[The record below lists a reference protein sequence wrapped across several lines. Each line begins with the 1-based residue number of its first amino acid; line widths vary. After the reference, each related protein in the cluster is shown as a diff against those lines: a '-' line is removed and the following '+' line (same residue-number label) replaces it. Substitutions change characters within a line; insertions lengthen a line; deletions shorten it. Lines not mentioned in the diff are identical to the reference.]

1 MQSLLC
7 GITLNFA
14 DAREERAFRED
25 FVARQM
31 ALARPCLVL
40 AGLITAVFQPWDVF
54 IDPIGAQTTVWIRL
68 GIMAP
73 TCWIGTLVLGWRW
86 ARDRYDTILLVIAA
100 TNTIGNALIC
110 ALLAGGYDVVSSA
123 MMLVILFLI
132 SLFRMRTPSYLLF
145 ALLTLVGYLG
155 SLAIALDYA
164 PGMGVMNGLQI
175 ATALLMGAISVIA
188 RERSA
193 RTEFLAEREI
203 LRSHDRIEELL
214 HSMLPAEIVRR
225 MGDGETL
232 IADVHSEVSIVFS
245 DLVGFTELSRRV
257 PAPELVGIL
266 NRIFSAFDEAAE
278 HHGMHKIK
286 TIGDAYMAIGGVV
299 GPPGEHGPARNAAGF
314 ALAMIE
320 IVEALSVELN
330 VSLRVR
336 VGLHVG
342 AVVAGVIGTSRPAF
356 DCWGQAVNLA
366 SRLESTAAPGAILLS
381 EQAWERLRDQCST
394 RDHGEVQLKGIGQ
407 AKVYELLA
415 CEAAQTKRVPTQTDC
430 PDVG

>member
-1 MQSLLC
+1 MQSWLC
-7 GITLNFA
+7 RLTLNFA
-14 DAREERAFRED
+14 DPRDERAFRED
-25 FVARQM
+25 FVTRQM
-31 ALARPCLVL
+31 ALARPFLVL

-54 IDPIGAQTTVWIRL
+54 IDPVGAQTTVWIRL
-68 GIMAP
+68 GIMAAA
-73 TCWIGTLVLGWRW
+73 CWIGALMLGWRW
-86 ARDRYDTILLVIAA
+86 ARDRFDTILLIIAA

-110 ALLAGGYDVVSSA
+110 ALLAGGYNVVSSA

-145 ALLTLVGYLG
+145 ALMTLVGYLG
-155 SLAIALDYA
+155 SLAFARDYA

-193 RTEFLAEREI
+193 RTEFLSEREI

-225 MGDGETL
+225 MRDGETL

-266 NRIFSAFDEAAE
+266 NRIFSAFDEAAD

-299 GPPGEHGPARNAAGF
+299 GPPGERGPARNAAGF

-320 IVEALSVELN
+320 IVEALSAELD
-330 VSLRVR
+330 VSLQVR

-381 EQAWERLRDQCST
+381 EQAWERLRDQCTT
-394 RDHGEVQLKGIGQ
+394 REHGEVQLKGIGQ

-415 CEAAQTKRVPTQTDC
+415 CEATQAKREPARTDC
-430 PDVG
+430 PEVE